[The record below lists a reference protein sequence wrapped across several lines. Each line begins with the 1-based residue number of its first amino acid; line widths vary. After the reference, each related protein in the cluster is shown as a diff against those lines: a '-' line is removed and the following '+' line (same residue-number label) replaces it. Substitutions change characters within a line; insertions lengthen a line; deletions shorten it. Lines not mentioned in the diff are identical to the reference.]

1 MKLKNNK
8 NTVARNA
15 AATQHK
21 AGSGVRTN
29 MKALTRSWGW
39 QAYSRRVFIIRWEG
53 RQKLGK
59 KYKRGLKFRKGIK
72 KRDEAEWKKNQW

>member
-1 MKLKNNK
+1 MLINYLMKLKNNK

-29 MKALTRSWGW
+29 MKALTRS
-39 QAYSRRVFIIRWEG
+39 
-53 RQKLGK
+53 
-59 KYKRGLKFRKGIK
+59 
-72 KRDEAEWKKNQW
+72 